1 MTLLRPDVAAVAP
14 ATWPRG
20 LSRRHQ
26 KRREEFHGKPWR
38 DLMAMYRIHVFHVYS
53 MCFFLFFWLYCSWPF
68 IHGDSTKVVPSITV
82 EEFWMTQ
89 LIRKWWLHYQRWIG
103 WYVTYI
109 YLIGITGPH
118 CYFRRK
124 VMSSTCTPVC
134 WSVRRRW
141 MRPKNQLGLSE
152 NKVPPFHLIVN
163 HPSLACI
170 TLYSLSYNVCII

>member
-1 MTLLRPDVAAVAP
+1 MIS
-14 ATWPRG
+14 W
-20 LSRRHQ
+20 
-26 KRREEFHGKPWR
+26 
-38 DLMAMYRIHVFHVYS
+38 VFHVYS
-53 MCFFLFFWLYCSWPF
+53 MGFFCFFLV
-68 IHGDSTKVVPSITV
+68 HGDSTSSLFPPQSSRVLDDPGFFS
-82 EEFWMTQ
+82 ESDG
-89 LIRKWWLHYQRWIG
+89 YQRWIG

-109 YLIGITGPH
+109 YMIYMIYVTFTKVALLIGITGPH

-163 HPSLACI
+163 HSSLACI

>member
-1 MTLLRPDVAAVAP
+1 MGIPCL
-14 ATWPRG
+14 
-20 LSRRHQ
+20 
-26 KRREEFHGKPWR
+26 FHG
-38 DLMAMYRIHVFHVYS
+38 
-53 MCFFLFFWLYCSWPF
+53 FFLFFFFGPWGFNIKL
-68 IHGDSTKVVPSITV
+68 VPSTV
-82 EEFWMTQ
+82 ESSSWWPRVF
-89 LIRKWWLHYQRWIG
+89 LRKWWLPEMNWMICNIYIYMIYMI
-103 WYVTYI
+103 YVTFTKVAL
-109 YLIGITGPH
+109 LIGITGPH

-163 HPSLACI
+163 HSSLACI